1 VRISPPEKMEK
12 NFEKKKPKREKIEVK
27 TNQQKNCVTFYFILF
42 YLKKIYFFRPKGYF
56 SPIQVSYKDGCLGAE
71 ARSTYTAEMQQQRL
85 YTRTC
90 ASNGSCPLASDSLA
104 YVQ

>member
-42 YLKKIYFFRPKGYF
+42 KKNIFF
-56 SPIQVSYKDGCLGAE
+56 QA
-71 ARSTYTAEMQQQRL
+71 
-85 YTRTC
+85 
-90 ASNGSCPLASDSLA
+90 
-104 YVQ
+104 

>member
-42 YLKKIYFFRPKGYF
+42 KKNIYFFRPKGYF

-71 ARSTYTAEMQQQRL
+71 ARSTYTAEMQQQL

-90 ASNGSCPLASDSLA
+90 ASNGSCPLASNSLA